1 MSQSHSF
8 CVEDAKLYGVECA
21 ILINHFRFWVNQNRA
36 CKRNFFDGR
45 TWMFQSQAEIAAIY
59 PYWSQDTVQRI
70 IKKLIDFDVIV
81 KGNYNKTA
89 YDRTAW
95 YAFKNEEI
103 PNITRNRGIGS
114 EDQRNGLRD
123 IASPIP
129 DTNKDTKKD
138 LPPLTPPKENFEK
151 PQKEEEEE
159 DFSFL
164 SKYNFSDHELRQLV
178 PFSTDQIQRAL
189 KVASLQK
196 VTKSFFGL
204 LLNILRN
211 PEKWPDPA
219 HLSKAEES
227 KKHESKSKFDYA
239 PLNRSYW
246 NQILKAVTQ
255 AMIKSFG
262 VVNAAKGWH
271 ERGLIE
277 CGSYLETRS
286 GEKIYM
292 KDASFL
298 NQVENFLRKNDIELD
313 SLYKFI
319 SACRNDLDKQLNN
332 V

>member
-114 EDQRNGLRD
+114 DDQRNGFREV
-123 IASPIP
+123 ASPIP
-129 DTNKDTKKD
+129 DTNKDTNKD
-138 LPPLTPPKENFEK
+138 LPPLSPPKVSDVNLMK
-151 PQKEEEEE
+151 KEEE

-164 SKYNFSDHELRQLV
+164 SEFKFSDHELRQLI
-178 PFSTDQIQRAL
+178 PFSVSEIKNAL
-189 KVASLQK
+189 TIAGMQK
-196 VTKSFFGL
+196 VKTSFFGL
-204 LLNILRN
+204 LLNILKN
-211 PEKWPDPA
+211 PEKWPTARDLA
-219 HLSKAEES
+219 S
-227 KKHESKSKFDYA
+227 KKQDTTHEKVDYET
-239 PLNRSYW
+239 LNSSYW
-246 NQILKAVTQ
+246 NQIFKMLSEY
-255 AMIKSFG
+255 MIKEMG
-262 VVNAAKGWH
+262 TIKAAQGWTSKGL
-271 ERGLIE
+271 RE
-277 CGSYLETRS
+277 CGSYLEDQN

-292 KDASFL
+292 KDATFL
-298 NQVENFLRKNDIELD
+298 DQVRNFFLKKGVEFKPLHDFIDHCRQDLTKNW
-313 SLYKFI
+313 
-319 SACRNDLDKQLNN
+319 NG
-332 V
+332 